1 MSKGSKAY
9 AISHPVE
16 PLDDD
21 LAKIYGHLHPLV
33 ILGVFYFQFN
43 SLVEKPLDTLPKTAL
58 VVAALQVLYIC
69 LCIPGSNHASL
80 HPKTKGGQ
88 KKKTAGSGSEP
99 GIGFRLVV
107 CDRLCAAQE

>member
-1 MSKGSKAY
+1 MSKGSKSY
-9 AISHPVE
+9 AISQPVE
-16 PLDDD
+16 PLDDG

-43 SLVEKPLDTLPKTAL
+43 SLVEEPLETLPKTAIAI
-58 VVAALQVLYIC
+58 AALQVLYIC

-80 HPKTKGGQ
+80 HPKTKAGQ
-88 KKKTAGSGSEP
+88 KKKPASSGSEP

-107 CDRLCAAQE
+107 CECLRTFEE